1 MDSDFTPNRRHVL
14 AAGAAAIALAMLPR
28 TAAAQTRPP
37 RDRSVTSL
45 NGAWDFQPTI
55 GLPTTPPADGTW
67 AAIPVPAEWNM
78 TAGTFS
84 TSWDAYDL
92 FDTPSTWDSV
102 DVAWYRRPVTVPTA
116 YRGNRIVLRFEA
128 VNFEA
133 TVYWNGTK
141 VGQHTGGLVPFEVD
155 VTDHVTWDAANTV
168 HVLVRSGT
176 AAARQADGWHYPNGS
191 WWGQTCWGIWQD
203 VWLMARPA
211 VHVRDSFVTTSVANK
226 RITVTTTLA
235 NDGTTVVTV
244 PVSHVIADGPHGS
257 AQVAV
262 PAGGTATVTFDQP
275 WANPRLWSPADPHL
289 YQLTVTAAAD
299 TSTVRFGFREVSVR
313 GTDILLNG
321 VPVKLRGDS
330 WHYMGSVQN
339 SRAYATAWFTMV
351 KALGVNYVRPHA
363 MPYPPVYYDV
373 ADELG
378 LLIVA
383 ESGIYGSSGNY
394 AVAAD
399 DFWANCADHLTAR
412 VLRDRNH
419 PSVIA
424 WSAENEVLAA
434 FGKSWAP
441 QVAALKPVV
450 TALDPTRPVYF
461 EGDGDS
467 ATAGDFEA
475 THYPLEIT
483 TGGTAIPES
492 AYALAPGQPRA
503 SFWDRQKPMVVGEF
517 SSMYYAVPSQVSA
530 VGGPATYASLD
541 GLWSA
546 HALIVGAQIEGLR
559 YAGVTALSPWNTV
572 WYGMRHLAFD
582 PTKESLPLP
591 ETTGPQLKKVGRW
604 AATLNPGFEHDLPAY
619 DPNPIHASVVRTMP
633 PTAALATDYRAH
645 FFAGST
651 LTRTF
656 AVYDEVPAQR
666 TITVTWTLRVN
677 GTRSGSKQITVPVND
692 KVDVKFDIPL
702 PSVTAITAGTLIVQL
717 SAAGK
722 MVYESAAP
730 LTVYP
735 KPVGRPKAPPAAAV
749 LETTTTTSTALA
761 ALGVTTRRIADL
773 STLPT
778 GNEILVIGEGAN
790 INPTADQITALAGF
804 VHGGGRVV
812 VLAQG
817 TLPQLLP
824 WPMVLA
830 ASPQTIAHVSAPHHP
845 VLTGIGAGDLRWWNT
860 ASELVVQSAMTK
872 PRYGG
877 LVSLADV
884 GPALASSALAEAPY
898 GAGSYLFCQF
908 PVIAAAAEPMAAIL
922 LRNILDAPKTAP
934 RLRFGVVTA
943 SGSPIE
949 ETLKASAAD
958 FVRTTDPS
966 TSDVLLLDATATVNT
981 AAVNSW
987 VAAGGTLW
995 INGLSPATY
1004 PSFKALLPNDVTLA
1018 PLDTAHQLGAVTT
1031 GKSAVADGL
1040 TNADLDWPG
1049 APTALVTTTVTAA
1062 GGKSAVDSRGV
1073 DWTAFAKGSEQNKY
1087 QVAAESA
1094 RGFQPASVLWEKPVG
1109 KGRIVIDQLHWS
1121 AAVPLP
1127 RNTAV
1132 ASTIAAALGVGFTT
1146 GSGSGLIPTTGWH
1159 GFANPNNAGAGNGF
1173 DRDATTRWSSNAV
1186 QTPGMYY
1193 GVDLGATRTLTRIIW
1208 DSALSAGDLPPGL
1221 DIQTSADGTAYTT
1234 VLSIPDTSTMSTA
1247 GVLTITLAS
1256 VRTRYLKMVDTGSK
1270 PGNYLSLHELYLF
1283 GE

>member
-1 MDSDFTPNRRHVL
+1 MDHDFTPNRRHVL

-28 TAAAQTRPP
+28 TAAAQSRPP
-37 RDRSVTSL
+37 RDRSVASL
-45 NGAWDFQPTI
+45 NGTWDFQPTTGI
-55 GLPTTPPADGTW
+55 PTTPPAAGTW
-67 AAIPVPAEWNM
+67 ATIPVPAEWNM
-78 TAGTFS
+78 TAGTFA
-84 TSWDAYDL
+84 TSWNAYDL
-92 FDTPSTWDSV
+92 FGTPSTWDSV
-102 DVAWYRRPVTVPTA
+102 DVAWYRRMVTVPTA
-116 YRGNRIVLRFEA
+116 SRGSRIVLRFEA

-133 TVYWNGTK
+133 TVFWNGTR

-168 HVLVRSGT
+168 HVLVRSGKV
-176 AAARQADGWHYPNGS
+176 AARQADGWHYPNGS

-203 VWLMARPA
+203 VWLLARSA
-211 VHVRDSFVTTSVANK
+211 THVRDSFVTTSVANK

-235 NDGTTVVTV
+235 NDGPAAATV
-244 PVSHVIADGPHGS
+244 PVEHAITDG
-257 AQVAV
+257 AQTIMRATTQATV
-262 PAGGTATVTFDQP
+262 PAGGTATVTYDQP

-289 YQLTVTAAAD
+289 YQLKVTVAD
-299 TSTVRFGFREVSVR
+299 TDTATVRFGFREVAVR

-321 VPVKLRGDS
+321 TPIKLRGDS

-383 ESGIYGSSGNY
+383 ESGVYGSSGNY

-399 DFWANCADHLTAR
+399 DFWANCADHVTAR

-434 FGKSWAP
+434 FGKTWAP
-441 QVAALKPVV
+441 KVAALKPVI
-450 TALDPTRPVYF
+450 TALDATRPVYF

-467 ATAGDFEA
+467 GTAGDFEA

-503 SFWDRQKPMVVGEF
+503 SFWDRKKPMVVGEF
-517 SSMYYAVPSQVSA
+517 SSMYYALPAQVSA
-530 VGGPATYASLD
+530 VGGPATYADLD

-582 PTKESLPLP
+582 PAKESLPLP
-591 ETTGPQLKKVGRW
+591 EGPRLARVGRW
-604 AATLNPGFEHDLPAY
+604 AATLNPGFEHDLPAW
-619 DPNPIHASVVRTMP
+619 DPNPIHAAVARAMP
-633 PTAALATDYRAH
+633 ATAALATDYRAH
-645 FFAGST
+645 FFAGSI
-651 LTRTF
+651 LTRTY
-656 AVYDEVPAQR
+656 ALYDEVPAQR
-666 TITVTWTLRVN
+666 TVTVTWTLRVN
-677 GTRSGSKQITVPVND
+677 GTWSGSKQITVPVND

-702 PSVTAITAGTLIVQL
+702 PSVTTTTAGTLTVQVM
-717 SAAGK
+717 AAGK
-722 MVYESAAP
+722 VAYEHSAP

-735 KPVGRPKAPPAAAV
+735 KSVGRPKAPVSAAV
-749 LETTTTTSTALA
+749 LETSTVTSTALA

-790 INPTADQITALAGF
+790 ISPTADQITALATF
-804 VHGGGRVV
+804 VHGGGRVL

-830 ASPQTIAHVSAPHHP
+830 TSPQTIAHVSAPHHP
-845 VLTGIGAGDLRWWNT
+845 VLAGIGAGDLRWWNT
-860 ASELVVQSAMTK
+860 AAEQVVQSAMTK

-884 GPALASSALAEAPY
+884 GPGLASSALAEAPF
-898 GAGSYLFCQF
+898 GAGSYVFCQF
-908 PVIAAAAEPMAAIL
+908 PVIGAAPAEPIAAIL
-922 LRNILDAPKTAP
+922 LRNLLEAREAAP
-934 RLRFGVVTA
+934 RLRFGVVTTA
-943 SGSPIE
+943 GSPVE

-958 FVRTTDPS
+958 YTRTTDPS
-966 TSDVLLLDATATVNT
+966 TSDVLLLDAAATGTVDAATVNT
-981 AAVNSW
+981 W

-995 INGLSPATY
+995 VNGLCRAHCHRSRRCCPTTSPWPCWMPRT
-1004 PSFKALLPNDVTLA
+1004 S
-1018 PLDTAHQLGAVTT
+1018 
-1031 GKSAVADGL
+1031 SARSPPASRR
-1040 TNADLDWPG
+1040 W
-1049 APTALVTTTVTAA
+1049 PTA
-1062 GGKSAVDSRGV
+1062 
-1073 DWTAFAKGSEQNKY
+1073 
-1087 QVAAESA
+1087 
-1094 RGFQPASVLWEKPVG
+1094 
-1109 KGRIVIDQLHWS
+1109 
-1121 AAVPLP
+1121 
-1127 RNTAV
+1127 
-1132 ASTIAAALGVGFTT
+1132 
-1146 GSGSGLIPTTGWH
+1146 
-1159 GFANPNNAGAGNGF
+1159 
-1173 DRDATTRWSSNAV
+1173 
-1186 QTPGMYY
+1186 
-1193 GVDLGATRTLTRIIW
+1193 
-1208 DSALSAGDLPPGL
+1208 
-1221 DIQTSADGTAYTT
+1221 
-1234 VLSIPDTSTMSTA
+1234 
-1247 GVLTITLAS
+1247 
-1256 VRTRYLKMVDTGSK
+1256 
-1270 PGNYLSLHELYLF
+1270 
-1283 GE
+1283 